1 MRVSL
6 TDRYLKALKTDAA
19 RLEVSDAGCRGLGIR
34 CTKAGVK
41 TWTFAYKANGAMR
54 RITLGEYPDL
64 GLKEAREEADERRK
78 LRNAGDDPR
87 AAQARERTERAQAA
101 MTFGELCALYLD
113 DVKTRKASWKNDEG
127 YLKRP
132 RAKFGKRAL
141 TSIAKR
147 EVLDFLEALARSSK
161 SSANRTQSVLRT
173 MWGWAAERDYLTM
186 NFLAGV
192 KRVGGKEAEKDRV
205 LTENEL
211 KTFLALLEDENLKPT
226 RPVAIALKL
235 ILLTAQRP
243 GEVARMTRSEL
254 HDLDGTNPHW
264 IIPRERTKN
273 RKTEHTVPLSA
284 TAVALIR
291 EAFDLGKDAEDD
303 EELEARSNDA
313 PVFASRFEGVTTLAR
328 HSLSQAVRRI
338 VTDEQVVKDGK
349 LAPFTPHDLRRTAA
363 TIVQAARLPID
374 FVKALLNHNDKG
386 VTGVYARWHMFE
398 EKREAVNAIEA
409 AATRLMVS

>member
-1 MRVSL
+1 MGFEAMRVSL
-6 TDRYLKALKTDAA
+6 TDRYVKALKTDAG

-87 AAQARERTERAQAA
+87 AAQTRERAQAA
-101 MTFGELCALYLD
+101 MTFTDLCDKYIEDA
-113 DVKTRKASWKNDEG
+113 KTRKASWKNDEER
-127 YLKRP
+127 LKRLK
-132 RAKFGKRAL
+132 AKFGNRAL
-141 TSIAKR
+141 LSIAKR
-147 EVLDFLEALARSSK
+147 EILDFLEMLARSSK
-161 SSANRTQSVLRT
+161 SGANRTQSVLRT
-173 MWGWAAERDYLTM
+173 MWGWAAERDYLPA

-192 KRVGGKEAEKDRV
+192 KRVGGKETEKDRV
-205 LTENEL
+205 LTEDEL
-211 KTFLALLEDENLKPT
+211 RTFFSFLDDENLKPT

-243 GEVARMTRSEL
+243 GEVARMMLSEL
-254 HDLDGTNPHW
+254 HDLNGGNPHW

-273 RKTEHTVPLSA
+273 RKAEHTVPLSA
-284 TAVALIR
+284 AAVALIH
-291 EAFDLGKDAEDD
+291 EALELGKDAGGKET
-303 EELEARSNDA
+303 RGNDA
-313 PVFASRFEGVTTLAR
+313 PVFAGRFDDATTLAR
-328 HSLSQAVRRI
+328 HTLSQAVRRI
-338 VTDEQVVKDGK
+338 VLDPEVVKSGK
-349 LAPFTPHDLRRTAA
+349 LASFTPHDLRRTAA

-374 FVKALLNHNDKG
+374 FVKALLNHHDKG

-409 AATRLMVS
+409 AVPV